1 MKVFIL
7 TDGKNYVMENPLK
20 IGDYLATTS
29 PVQAKQ
35 FSYKQA
41 RNLVQKSRKKYS
53 WIKKFQ
59 LVDVDSGEE
68 SSKSLNY
75 KGNADVYVDENIK
88 FDDSILDKIVKES
101 NSIIGLAG
109 WNLQQLN
116 TYENLLNTQ
125 LSMCDSAESDI
136 KHSLEKYKEDNNGKK
151 PQAHKAA
158 KIGYLLDDIRDR
170 HKRIKYCI
178 RCVKVMQDAV
188 AYQYS
193 ISKIKFELSKVS
205 NGEYKGRTEYWK
217 IALEILEN

>member
-1 MKVFIL
+1 MFVL
-7 TDGKNYVMENPLK
+7 TDGKYYVMENPMK
-20 IGDYLATTS
+20 IGDYIKTTS

-35 FSYKQA
+35 FTYKQA

-59 LVDVDSGEE
+59 LVDVDSGEK

-88 FDDSILDKIVKES
+88 FDDSILDKIIKES

-125 LSMCDSAESDI
+125 LSVCDSAESDI
-136 KHSLEKYKEDNNGKK
+136 KHALEKYKEDNNGKK

-158 KIGYLLDDIRDR
+158 KIGYLLDDVRDR
-170 HKRIKYCI
+170 HKRIKHCI

-217 IALEILEN
+217 MALEILED

>member
-1 MKVFIL
+1 MFIL
-7 TDGKNYVMENPLK
+7 TDGKYYVMENPMK
-20 IGDYLATTS
+20 IGDYIKTTS
-29 PVQAKQ
+29 PVQATQ

-59 LVDVDSGEE
+59 LVDVESGEK

-88 FDDSILDKIVKES
+88 FDNSILDKIIKES

-136 KHSLEKYKEDNNGKK
+136 KHALDGKK

-158 KIGYLLDDIRDR
+158 KIGYLLDDVRDR
-170 HKRIKYCI
+170 HKRIKHCI

-188 AYQYS
+188 TYQYS
-193 ISKIKFELSKVS
+193 ISKIKFELSKV
-205 NGEYKGRTEYWK
+205 NEGEYKGRTEYWK
-217 IALEILEN
+217 MALEILED

>member
-1 MKVFIL
+1 MFIL

>member
-1 MKVFIL
+1 
-7 TDGKNYVMENPLK
+7 MENPLK